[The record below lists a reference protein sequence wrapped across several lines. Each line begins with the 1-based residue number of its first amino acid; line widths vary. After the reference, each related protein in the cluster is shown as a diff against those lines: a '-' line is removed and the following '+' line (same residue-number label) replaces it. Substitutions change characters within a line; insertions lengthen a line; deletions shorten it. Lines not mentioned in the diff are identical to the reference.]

1 MAQRPPFSSIQHF
14 LLQDERHP
22 QNFAWRGSCP
32 PVSAHA
38 RWRCPGP
45 PCSAI
50 HGFYPHFRYPPKS
63 VWLPCGKPDAFL
75 FPQAG
80 GKSFPEPPS
89 QRPAGRIAPPC
100 WPSMPSCL
108 SPSNP
113 EPDTGPPQTGPV
125 WQSRRTGRAYM
136 PAFCI
141 RRSVMVVDRYG
152 QPCFPLRS
160 ASPPHWLA
168 PCN

>member
-1 MAQRPPFSSIQHF
+1 MENRRQTCGTKTSFFLHPAFFAAGRKASAEFCMARQLPACVGTCPLAVPRPAMQRYSWVLSPFQIPAEKRLAALRQAGRFS
-14 LLQDERHP
+14 
-22 QNFAWRGSCP
+22 
-32 PVSAHA
+32 
-38 RWRCPGP
+38 
-45 PCSAI
+45 
-50 HGFYPHFRYPPKS
+50 
-63 VWLPCGKPDAFL
+63 

-80 GKSFPEPPS
+80 EKSFPEPPS

-125 WQSRRTGRAYM
+125 WQCRRTGRAYM

-152 QPCFPLRS
+152 QPCFPL
-160 ASPPHWLA
+160 
-168 PCN
+168 

>member
-32 PVSAHA
+32 SVSAHA

-45 PCSAI
+45 PCIAI

-80 GKSFPEPPS
+80 EKSFPEPPS
-89 QRPAGRIAPPC
+89 QRPAGRIAAAVILLPAHCVHLPPG
-100 WPSMPSCL
+100 SC
-108 SPSNP
+108 
-113 EPDTGPPQTGPV
+113 
-125 WQSRRTGRAYM
+125 R
-136 PAFCI
+136 
-141 RRSVMVVDRYG
+141 RRSHRWA
-152 QPCFPLRS
+152 PAP
-160 ASPPHWLA
+160 SPRA
-168 PCN
+168 E

>member
-80 GKSFPEPPS
+80 EKSFPEPPS
-89 QRPAGRIAPPC
+89 QRPAGRIAAAVI
-100 WPSMPSCL
+100 L
-108 SPSNP
+108 SQHTAYTCHP
-113 EPDTGPPQTGPV
+113 EAAGAALIDGRPHHLPGRSDRGKGLALPGGGQCVRSHG
-125 WQSRRTGRAYM
+125 SRST
-136 PAFCI
+136 FL
-141 RRSVMVVDRYG
+141 S
-152 QPCFPLRS
+152 LRQ
-160 ASPPHWLA
+160 
-168 PCN
+168 